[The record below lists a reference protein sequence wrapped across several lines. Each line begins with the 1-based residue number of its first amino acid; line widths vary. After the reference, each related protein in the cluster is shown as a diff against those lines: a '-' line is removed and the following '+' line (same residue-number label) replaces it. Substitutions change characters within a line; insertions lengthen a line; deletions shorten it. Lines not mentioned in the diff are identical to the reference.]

1 MEPIEHLTTEEPLQQ
16 PVRQSSSNKLS
27 IPVPLFEKRTNLLSP
42 TVKIMNAVTG
52 ILSGRNSRKVQEESS
67 RSIKKQKLQ
76 RELSQKTMKI
86 FKQQLKFN
94 NDIGLR
100 DANGIRIRYQKRKE
114 IDRTNTDVST
124 QRSSLSARVRVYAR
138 NATSCLRKQ
147 QKKRQRDE
155 D

>member
-1 MEPIEHLTTEEPLQQ
+1 MTTEEPLQQ

-27 IPVPLFEKRTNLLSP
+27 IPVPLFEKRTNLISP

-52 ILSGRNSRKVQEESS
+52 LLSGRNSRKVQEESS

>member
-1 MEPIEHLTTEEPLQQ
+1 
-16 PVRQSSSNKLS
+16 
-27 IPVPLFEKRTNLLSP
+27 VPLFEKRTNLLSP

>member
-1 MEPIEHLTTEEPLQQ
+1 MTTEEPLQQ